1 MDFYQVVD
9 QVVELLRHRG
19 RVSYRAL
26 QRQFG
31 LDDAYLEDLKAELI
45 VAQRLAVD
53 EHGQILVW
61 TGGATSTM
69 PFQAVS
75 TTPPDTPHRLEAGHG
90 DSAGIRLYGALHLA
104 LVLLQHEGRLTYR
117 TLMQLCGLDLALMEA
132 VRDELLFKRV
142 ARDEH
147 GQGLVR
153 REEGSAVR
161 ASPLVTKDA
170 TDWLETPP
178 PGLPAIVPAH
188 EPTTAMDSTPVAAPS
203 PWAAAAD
210 YSPLPTSLD
219 ASGTISE
226 AVLWAHE
233 AERRQLTVLF
243 CDLVG
248 STTLSGQLDPE
259 DLRAVV
265 RAYQETA
272 AVVMQRY
279 DGHIAQYL
287 GDGLLVY
294 FSYPQAHE
302 DDAQRAVH
310 AGVELIEA
318 IGELNTHLDTSYGVQ
333 LAVRLGIH
341 TGPVVVGDI
350 GGGGRHEHLALG
362 ETPNI
367 AARLQDLAAP
377 NTVVISP
384 VTARL
389 VHQTFVLEDLGATA
403 LKGVADPMAVWQ
415 VLGLRTPSRHDDEAA
430 HDRAPFLVGRDEE
443 LGLLRRRW
451 DQSKEGL
458 GQVVLLSGAAGLGKS
473 SLVAALRAQVGRE
486 GYARITLR
494 CSPYYT
500 NSALYPV
507 IAYLQQVLQFEQTDP
522 PETKLAKLE
531 QGLQTYHLPHEEVVP
546 LFGALLGVPLPA
558 ERYPARNVSPQ
569 QQRQQTHDALVAW
582 LLEEATRQPI
592 LAVWE
597 DLHWADPTTLDLLGL
612 LVEQIPTAA
621 MLQVLTFRPEF
632 SQPWPTRSYMTPITL
647 NRLERPQVEA
657 LIAHLADGKA
667 LPDEVMAHIVAKTDG
682 VPLYVEELTKMLL
695 ASDLLRAEAEHYVLT
710 GPLSTMAIPETLQD
724 SLMARLDQL
733 TTAKEVAQL
742 GAVLGR
748 EFTYDMLMAV
758 SSQDEATVQD
768 GLARLVAAELLY
780 QRGRPPRARYIFK
793 HALIQDAAYASLL
806 RSTRQ
811 QVHQQVAQLLE
822 TRFPEIVETQP
833 ELVAQHYTAAGCAE
847 QAVPYWQRAGQQAS
861 DRSAYLEAVSHVTTG
876 IELLKTLPETPEHT
890 QHALTL
896 HIALGAALQMAKGLA
911 APEVEHAYTQA
922 YALCQQVGETPQLIP
937 VLFGLWRFY
946 NTRPQFHTARELGET
961 LLRLAQHAHDPALAV
976 IAHYALGF
984 TWLCLGALPAAR
996 QHLEEG
1002 IARYTPDQR
1011 RAPVFRMG
1019 QDPGVACRAHAARDP
1034 LVAGVSGASPGPRP
1048 RGPGVGAR
1056 AVASL

>member
-1 MDFYQVVD
+1 MSRPQPWTARPR
-9 QVVELLRHRG
+9 LHRRHGLR
-19 RVSYRAL
+19 S
-26 QRQFG
+26 
-31 LDDAYLEDLKAELI
+31 
-45 VAQRLAVD
+45 
-53 EHGQILVW
+53 
-61 TGGATSTM
+61 
-69 PFQAVS
+69 
-75 TTPPDTPHRLEAGHG
+75 
-90 DSAGIRLYGALHLA
+90 
-104 LVLLQHEGRLTYR
+104 
-117 TLMQLCGLDLALMEA
+117 
-132 VRDELLFKRV
+132 
-142 ARDEH
+142 
-147 GQGLVR
+147 
-153 REEGSAVR
+153 
-161 ASPLVTKDA
+161 
-170 TDWLETPP
+170 
-178 PGLPAIVPAH
+178 
-188 EPTTAMDSTPVAAPS
+188 
-203 PWAAAAD
+203 D
-210 YSPLPTSLD
+210 YSPLPTSPD

-248 STTLSGQLDPE
+248 STTLSGQLDLE

-279 DGHIAQYL
+279 EGHIAQYL

-294 FSYPQAHE
+294 FGYPQAHE

-318 IGELNTHLDTSYGVQ
+318 IGELNTRLDASYGVQ

-350 GGGGRHEHLALG
+350 GGEGRYEQLALG

-384 VTARL
+384 ATARL
-389 VHQTFVLEDLGATA
+389 VHQTFVLEDLGASA
-403 LKGVADPMAVWQ
+403 LKGVAEPMAVWQ
-415 VLGLRTPSRHDDEAA
+415 VLGPRTPSQHDDEAA
-430 HDRAPFLVGRDEE
+430 YHRTPFLVGRDEE

-451 DQSKEGL
+451 EQSKEGL
-458 GQVVLLSGAAGLGKS
+458 GQIVLLSGAAGLGKS
-473 SLVAALRAQVGRE
+473 SLVTALRAQVGRE
-486 GYARITLR
+486 GYARLTLR

-507 IAYLQQVLQFEQTDP
+507 IEYLQQVLQFERTDS

-531 QGLQTYHLPHEEVVP
+531 QGLQTYRLPSEEVVP
-546 LFGALLGVPLPA
+546 LFGALLAIPLPA
-558 ERYPARNVSPQ
+558 ERYPARSVSPQ

-597 DLHWADPTTLDLLGL
+597 DLHWADPTSLELLQL
-612 LVEQIPTAA
+612 LVDQVPTAA
-621 MLQVLTFRPEF
+621 MLHVLTFRPEF
-632 SQPWPTRSYMTPITL
+632 SPPWPMRSYMTPITL

-657 LIAHLADGKA
+657 LIAHLSDDKA
-667 LPDEVMAHIVAKTDG
+667 LPAEVVTHIVAKTDG

-733 TTAKEVAQL
+733 TTAKEMAQL

-748 EFTYDMLMAV
+748 EFTYDMLWAV

-780 QRGRPPRARYIFK
+780 QRGRPPRSRYIFK

-811 QVHQQVAQLLE
+811 QVHQQVAQFLE
-822 TRFPEIVETQP
+822 ARFPEIVEAQP

-847 QAVPYWQRAGQQAS
+847 QAVGYWQRAGEQAS
-861 DRSAYLEAVSHVTTG
+861 ERSAYVEAVSHVTTG

-896 HIALGAALQMAKGLA
+896 HIVLGAALQMAKGVA
-911 APEVEHAYTQA
+911 APEVEDAYTQA
-922 YALCQQVGETPQLIP
+922 CALCQQVGETPELIP

-946 NTRPQFHTARELGET
+946 HLRPQLHTARELGET
-961 LLRLAQHAHDPALAV
+961 LLRLAHQAHDPALTV
-976 IAHYALGF
+976 LAHDALGT
-984 TWLCLGALPAAR
+984 TWFYLGAVPAAH
-996 QHLEEG
+996 QHFEEG
-1002 IARYTPDQR
+1002 IALYTPDQR
-1011 RAPVFRMG
+1011 RALVFRTG
-1019 QDPGVACRAHAARDP
+1019 HDPGVFCRALAAMTLWVLGYPEQARHGCTRPWCWRTSCRIP
-1034 LVAGVSGASPGPRP
+1034 LVW
-1048 RGPGVGAR
+1048 RGRGVGRPAFRSFAGTCRPCRNTQRPPSRSRLSRAFHSGWPWERACVGGRWPCRAR
-1056 AVASL
+1056 ARRGWPRSARGSPPGGPPGQCCTSHTVHRAGGSL